1 DVEDSLKDYFITKI
15 NRQPTKKDLSKL
27 KLELSEGLASIP
39 TLNGGGLHGHI
50 GLIIPN
56 AKYTTFWHGNAP
68 YDILDNPGPYP
79 STVDPDALI
88 PLDPI
93 THLEDVGGVV
103 DYMDVTELQ
112 AELTTP
118 WDQIKAPT
126 TLFEQGDKVQK
137 QLEKAVIK
145 VQPELRLAMSLCWFQ
160 QSGEFDYALDNW
172 ETKPAAQKTFSKF
185 CVFIQKE
192 FVKRTKRDRQTAKS
206 SGCGIA
212 NIAAKQEAELNAL
225 AMAEFVNAVC
235 KAMHTWKR

>member
-1 DVEDSLKDYFITKI
+1 MGVKQDVEDSLKDYFITKI

-79 STVDPDALI
+79 STVDPDALMWERPI
-88 PLDPI
+88 AEHKAEIKEYETQLGVSSWERKAIVETIDDKWLSEIWNPHVGFNHKSPLDPI

-112 AELTTP
+112 AELTKLG
-118 WDQIKAPT
+118 IKSKLPPPS
-126 TLFEQGDKVQK
+126 LNK
-137 QLEKAVIK
+137 VIK
-145 VQPELRLAMSLCWFQ
+145 S
-160 QSGEFDYALDNW
+160 
-172 ETKPAAQKTFSKF
+172 
-185 CVFIQKE
+185 
-192 FVKRTKRDRQTAKS
+192 KS
-206 SGCGIA
+206 S
-212 NIAAKQEAELNAL
+212 
-225 AMAEFVNAVC
+225 
-235 KAMHTWKR
+235 